1 MTPKGEPDH
10 EPEGAA
16 PRQSLVEELGERLAQ
31 EIMDGQLLP
40 GTRLEE
46 VFLAGRFGVSRT
58 PVREALRHLAA
69 TGLVQK
75 RPHRGVVV
83 TSITRTQLEQMFEAM
98 AELEAVAARLA
109 ALRMS
114 AAEMRA
120 LRQMHEQSIDLVRS
134 SDHRSYEAFNRQFH
148 ARLYDGSHNQEIVGL
163 ARTMRRRVA
172 PFRRAQFLV
181 PGRLAAS
188 FSEHA
193 QVVAHVVAGEADAAA
208 VAMRAHLQLVGGAS
222 ALLLDGLEGGGPE
235 VVGERTPMRSGASAI
250 GSGQD

>member
-1 MTPKGEPDH
+1 MGESEPDT
-10 EPEGAA
+10 EAAA

-31 EIMDGQLLP
+31 EIMDGRLLP

-46 VFLAGRFGVSRT
+46 VFLAARFGVSRT

-83 TSITRTQLEQMFEAM
+83 TSITRVQLEQMFEAM

-114 AAEMRA
+114 AAEYRA
-120 LRQMHEQSIDLVRS
+120 LRQMHEQSIELVRRA
-134 SDHRSYEAFNRQFH
+134 DHRGYEAFNRAFH
-148 ARLYDGSHNQEIVGL
+148 ARLYDGSHNDEIVAL
-163 ARTMRRRVA
+163 TRSMRRRVA

-193 QVVAHVVAGEADAAA
+193 QVVEHVLAGEGDAAA
-208 VAMRAHLQLVGGAS
+208 LAMRAHLQLVGGAS
-222 ALLLDGLEGGGPE
+222 ALLLDGLENGAPAVEVPRRARPGLRPGP
-235 VVGERTPMRSGASAI
+235 VAR
-250 GSGQD
+250 